1 MTLTRSEVRPARIL
15 GLVAPFLVLALG
27 VWLTA
32 TFTDAEEARELENAG
47 RTFNHKIAEDGVSL
61 QMEKM
66 LDAHE
71 PYVLV
76 LGPSYANTDSDAK
89 VLAEELGVP
98 VGRVFVIAVPNSVGA
113 HWLAILKHR
122 VFGAGHRPK
131 LVVMLS
137 GLQSM
142 LLTSP
147 LTEASRIALTELLPP
162 EGDPQV
168 TGRSQSGWDLRV
180 AQLQE
185 HRGQVRG
192 AFFGTIR
199 DLPPYLLFPSNDE
212 ESYGMLPDE
221 TRAALD
227 RVFAD
232 SELDMAL
239 QRQGTPILE
248 IDREERTYRPEM
260 LPPPEES
267 FLGDITRFTREQG
280 ARIIWVRPPMSP
292 FIPDELDDV
301 VLPGVQERAVAI
313 VEAAGGSFV
322 DMRNLPMSTDM
333 YKNEDHMN
341 AEGGR
346 RFSRALAR
354 ALLDADR
361 NWPALQAAATLDGA
375 PVDLAPG
382 LVVPAGGTLEV
393 RLAEPWDLLRGPV
406 VVDLVADAIAAEGV
420 EGAGA
425 PPVVTGFSERGE
437 RGFTVRPDAIA
448 GVGPVWVVR
457 EGSPV
462 PVGAWGVRIRA
473 TGGPVAVR
481 SLGFGED
488 ARRGFV
494 VGDAR
499 ASDGPVARLFGVV
512 RLEEGVLVDHGARP
526 TFRSPPPPIPGKR
539 GEIGLEPQ
547 GVAYFEAK
555 RLALL
560 SDERLIGET
569 NYGSRCSPIRVTEDG
584 RPLPLANVSCRDVYR
599 KGGGR
604 SCHGPERVLFTTVD
618 GSDPRRNGRQYDLVL
633 DPARACDGAAWLY
646 PKDALSVAFPP
657 DALATFDEPARWL
670 RFGARYLN
678 FRAADLRVRLLVDGA
693 PVLDVEVGAKDLVDG
708 ARTWGIDPPVDV
720 RGRSVVLEVVNLDN
734 TFYLV
739 DEATLSARTP
749 GRNNR

>member
-1 MTLTRSEVRPARIL
+1 MKPARIL
-15 GLVAPFLVLALG
+15 GFVVPWLVLALG
-27 VWLTA
+27 VYLTA

-47 RTFNHKIAEDGVSL
+47 RTFNHKIAEDGASIQL
-61 QMEKM
+61 ERM
-66 LDAHE
+66 LEAHE

-147 LTEASRIALTELLPP
+147 LTEASRISLTELLPP

-168 TGRSQSGWDLRV
+168 TGRSQSGWDLRL

-185 HRGQVRG
+185 HRSQVRG
-192 AFFGTIR
+192 AFFGTVR
-199 DLPPYLLFPSNDE
+199 DLPAYLLFGSEDPE
-212 ESYGMLPDE
+212 EYGMLPDE

-248 IDREERTYRPEM
+248 IDREERSYRPEM
-260 LPPPEES
+260 LPPPDDS
-267 FLGDITRFTREQG
+267 FLAEITRFTREQG

-313 VEAAGGSFV
+313 VEEAGGSFV
-322 DMRNLPMSTDM
+322 DMRGLPMSTDM

-341 AEGGR
+341 PEGGR
-346 RFSRALAR
+346 RFTRALAR

-361 NWPALQAAATLDGA
+361 NWAPLAATAELGGE
-375 PVDLAPG
+375 PVALASGMVIP
-382 LVVPAGGTLEV
+382 PGGTLEV

-406 VVDLVADAIAAEGV
+406 VVDLVADDVG
-420 EGAGA
+420 GAGS
-425 PPVVTGFSERGE
+425 PPTVTGFSERGE
-437 RGFTVRPDAIA
+437 RTFSVGFDTIA

-457 EGSPV
+457 EGSPS

-473 TGGPVAVR
+473 NASPVAIR
-481 SLGFGED
+481 SLGFGEGN
-488 ARRGFV
+488 RRGFV

-499 ASDGPVARLFGVV
+499 AADGPTARLFGVV
-512 RLEEGVLVDHGARP
+512 AIEDGVLVDQGARP
-526 TFRSPPPPIPGKR
+526 TFRAPPRAIPGKR

-547 GVAYFEAK
+547 GVAWFDAK
-555 RLALL
+555 RLAPL

-599 KGGGR
+599 MQGGR
-604 SCHGPERVLFTTVD
+604 SCHGPERILFTTVD
-618 GSDPRRNGRQYDLVL
+618 GSDPTRNGRKYDLAL

-646 PKDALSVAFPP
+646 PKDAFTVAFPA

-670 RFGARYLN
+670 RFGARYLSY
-678 FRAADLRVRLLVDGA
+678 RAADLRVRLLVDGSPA
-693 PVLDVEVGAKDLVDG
+693 LDVQVGAKDLVDG
-708 ARTWGIDPPVDV
+708 GRTWPLEPPIDV
-720 RGRSVVLEVVNLDN
+720 RGRTVTLEVENLDN

-739 DEATLSARTP
+739 DEATLSARVPSPTR
-749 GRNNR
+749 GR